1 MSDIFISYASEDKE
15 KAGLLSKVLEEQGWS
30 VWWDRKIPPGRTFDE
45 VIEEALDAAKCVV
58 VLWSKASVKS
68 GWVKEEASEG
78 NRRKILVPGVIEDV
92 NIPLGFR
99 RIQAAHLID
108 WNGEKS
114 HQEVNQLI
122 DSVEKILGIPRK
134 FQSKTERVDLK
145 KDEVLKQE
153 EKVIDK
159 KSGLQKHTGEKI
171 ETKPVTIEKTEAEP
185 IVQLPHKSKAEEE
198 ERRKPEKQ
206 RNNATS
212 GTVKKSKLVWLIP
225 SIIVPIISVIVVFSL
240 YNHKTTQGI
249 VSTNVEP
256 KIPGV
261 NKNMV
266 FVKGGCFQMGDT
278 FGDGQKNER
287 PVHKVCVDGFS
298 IGKYEVTQGQWMAVM
313 GTNPSK
319 FQQGDNYPV
328 ENVSWEDVQKFIRN
342 LNKKTGKRYR
352 LPTEAEWEYA
362 ARSGGGKEK
371 YAGFSDDEELYLYAN
386 FCDSNCGKSWNDDK
400 QNDGY
405 ENTSPVGSFRPNGI
419 GLYDMSGNVWEWC
432 RDWYGSEY
440 YKNSPVNGPKGPGEG
455 SFRVFRG
462 GSWDF
467 SAGRCRSSFRSA
479 YDPSYGYYNLGFRL
493 VLPQAIR

>member
-153 EKVIDK
+153 EKKKEKVIDK
-159 KSGLQKHTGEKI
+159 KSDLQKHTGEKI
-171 ETKPVTIEKTEAEP
+171 ETKPVNIEKTEAEP
-185 IVQLPHKSKAEEE
+185 IVQLPHKRGVKE
-198 ERRKPEKQ
+198 ERKRKPEKQ
-206 RNNATS
+206 RNVTTS
-212 GTVKKSKLVWLIP
+212 SAADKRSKLVWLIP
-225 SIIVPIISVIVVFSL
+225 SIIVPLISVIVAFFIINQDDKV
-240 YNHKTTQGI
+240 GI
-249 VSTNVEP
+249 LVPEGMVLIKGDCF
-256 KIPGV
+256 KI
-261 NKNMV
+261 
-266 FVKGGCFQMGDT
+266 GDT
-278 FGDGQKNER
+278 SGDGQDDEK
-287 PVHKVCVDGFS
+287 PVHRVCVDDFY
-298 IGKYEVTQGQWMAVM
+298 ICKYEVTQGEWKEIM
-313 GTNPSK
+313 GNNPSN
-319 FQQGDNYPV
+319 FQKGDDYPV
-328 ENVSWEDVQKFIRN
+328 ESVSWDDVQAFIKK
-342 LNKKTGKRYR
+342 LNEKSGMNYR

-362 ARSGGGKEK
+362 AR
-371 YAGFSDDEELYLYAN
+371 AGTTTKWYCGDDERCLDSIAWYEAN
-386 FCDSNCGKSWNDDK
+386 SKS
-400 QNDGY
+400 
-405 ENTSPVGSFRPNGI
+405 ETHPVGTKQPNKL
-419 GLYDMSGNVWEWC
+419 GLYNMCGNVWEWC

-440 YKNSPVNGPKGPGEG
+440 YKNSPVNDPTGPETG
-455 SFRVFRG
+455 SGRVVRG
-462 GSWDF
+462 GGWD
-467 SAGRCRSSFRSA
+467 GRARYCRSSYRS
-479 YDPSYGYYNLGFRL
+479 YGVPSYDLYNLGFRL